1 MNGELINQSTKD
13 LNVSY
18 FKLNF
23 YDSKGLLLTTG
34 KMGTTGLKISYKLI
48 LIFFKLTKRFRN
60 FQVARVDLPLFSE
73 ILEKINNYTSY
84 PFGRAVLRGTT
95 MIPSTI
101 FT

>member
-1 MNGELINQSTKD
+1 MNGELINQSGKD
-13 LNVSY
+13 INVGY

-34 KMGTTGLKISYKLI
+34 KMSITGLKISNKLI
-48 LIFFKLTKRFRN
+48 LIFFKLTKGLEISKWQGWIYHF
-60 FQVARVDLPLFSE
+60 FSE
-73 ILEKINNYTSY
+73 ILKKINNYTSY